1 MPATT
6 FNAIVQQQA
15 QARPDKLAYR
25 CGERRWTFADVE
37 RDTNRIAHAL
47 QAMGVGPGDRVAVLT
62 KFHVESTLLTLA
74 AAKLGAVCMP
84 VNWRLAPGEVQ
95 YIVDHGMAKLMAD
108 TRNGQR
114 RGFPDDVHDSVLR
127 LLEQQLS
134 EEDLF
139 EPRQSKRR
147 FVLCTTDYVEC
158 VLIPPLIQRLRKL
171 APGVTIEIRILR
183 DTLPE
188 AELASGEIDLVLG
201 FDEYMQVPGYLGK
214 ETWLTE
220 PLAGLVR
227 ATLELEEERI
237 TLAQLIDMPHVFH
250 SPLGTSEA
258 SLDQFL
264 NTRGL
269 ARTISVN
276 SQSYMSAAAIV
287 SQSDHLLV
295 LPSMVAELLANHWP
309 LKSLP
314 LPADVPD
321 YHLNCV
327 WHPVHAQ
334 QPALIW
340 LSGNCVWRPAKP
352 CRSSRLSFPS
362 MAGLLRRG
370 FMPRIPRRA
379 SCPRSAR
386 SNCSSFPSIAA
397 ASTPASTKAPR
408 FRPSMTR

>member
-1 MPATT
+1 MKLHQLDLNLLLAFDALMAQGSVTRAAETLFISQPAMSHALNRLRT
-6 FNAIVQQQA
+6 FFGDPLLVRTPQGMLPTPRAQRLHLGVQQA
-15 QARPDKLAYR
+15 
-25 CGERRWTFADVE
+25 
-37 RDTNRIAHAL
+37 
-47 QAMGVGPGDRVAVLT
+47 
-62 KFHVESTLLTLA
+62 
-74 AAKLGAVCMP
+74 
-84 VNWRLAPGEVQ
+84 
-95 YIVDHGMAKLMAD
+95 
-108 TRNGQR
+108 
-114 RGFPDDVHDSVLR
+114 LR

-134 EEDLF
+134 DEEVF
-139 EPRQSKRR
+139 EPSQSKRR

-158 VLIPPLIQRLRKL
+158 VLIPPLIQRLKRL

-227 ATLELEEERI
+227 ADLPMAAPALAESGNDSALAESGNDSALQGERI
-237 TLAQLIDMPHVFH
+237 SLTQLIEMPHVFH

-258 SLDQFL
+258 SLDRYLKTLGFS
-264 NTRGL
+264 
-269 ARTISVN
+269 RTISVN

-295 LPSMVAELLANHWP
+295 LPSMVAELLASHWP

-314 LPADVPD
+314 LPEDVPD

-334 QPALIW
+334 QPALVW
-340 LSGNCVWRPAKP
+340 LKDLMKELVNPE
-352 CRSSRLSFPS
+352 
-362 MAGLLRRG
+362 
-370 FMPRIPRRA
+370 
-379 SCPRSAR
+379 
-386 SNCSSFPSIAA
+386 
-397 ASTPASTKAPR
+397 
-408 FRPSMTR
+408 

>member
-1 MPATT
+1 MKLHQLDLNLLLAFDALMTQGSVTRAAESLFISQPAMSHSLGRLRAFLGDPLLVRTPQGMLPT
-6 FNAIVQQQA
+6 PRAQRLHLGVQQA
-15 QARPDKLAYR
+15 
-25 CGERRWTFADVE
+25 
-37 RDTNRIAHAL
+37 
-47 QAMGVGPGDRVAVLT
+47 
-62 KFHVESTLLTLA
+62 
-74 AAKLGAVCMP
+74 
-84 VNWRLAPGEVQ
+84 
-95 YIVDHGMAKLMAD
+95 
-108 TRNGQR
+108 
-114 RGFPDDVHDSVLR
+114 LR
-127 LLEQQLS
+127 LLEQQLC
-134 EEDLF
+134 
-139 EPRQSKRR
+139 

-237 TLAQLIDMPHVFH
+237 TLEQLIEMPHVFH

-258 SLDQFL
+258 SLDRYLQSL
-264 NTRGL
+264 GHS
-269 ARTISVN
+269 RTISVN

-295 LPSMVAELLANHWP
+295 LPSMVAELLASHWP

-314 LPADVPD
+314 LPDDVPD

-340 LSGNCVWRPAKP
+340 L
-352 CRSSRLSFPS
+352 
-362 MAGLLRRG
+362 
-370 FMPRIPRRA
+370 
-379 SCPRSAR
+379 
-386 SNCSSFPSIAA
+386 
-397 ASTPASTKAPR
+397 KALMKDLVNPG
-408 FRPSMTR
+408 

>member
-1 MPATT
+1 M
-6 FNAIVQQQA
+6 QQ
-15 QARPDKLAYR
+15 
-25 CGERRWTFADVE
+25 
-37 RDTNRIAHAL
+37 
-47 QAMGVGPGDRVAVLT
+47 
-62 KFHVESTLLTLA
+62 
-74 AAKLGAVCMP
+74 
-84 VNWRLAPGEVQ
+84 
-95 YIVDHGMAKLMAD
+95 
-108 TRNGQR
+108 
-114 RGFPDDVHDSVLR
+114 VLR

-134 EEDLF
+134 EEELF

-158 VLIPPLIQRLRKL
+158 VLIPPLIQRLKGL

-258 SLDQFL
+258 SLDSYL
-264 NTRGL
+264 KSLGHS
-269 ARTISVN
+269 RTISVN

-314 LPADVPD
+314 LPEDVPD

-340 LSGNCVWRPAKP
+340 LKELMKELVSPV
-352 CRSSRLSFPS
+352 
-362 MAGLLRRG
+362 
-370 FMPRIPRRA
+370 
-379 SCPRSAR
+379 
-386 SNCSSFPSIAA
+386 
-397 ASTPASTKAPR
+397 
-408 FRPSMTR
+408 

>member
-1 MPATT
+1 MKLHQLDLNLLLAFDALMAQGSVTRAAETLFISQPAMSHALNRLRT
-6 FNAIVQQQA
+6 FFGDPLLVRTPQGMLPTPRAQRLHLGVQQA
-15 QARPDKLAYR
+15 
-25 CGERRWTFADVE
+25 
-37 RDTNRIAHAL
+37 
-47 QAMGVGPGDRVAVLT
+47 
-62 KFHVESTLLTLA
+62 
-74 AAKLGAVCMP
+74 
-84 VNWRLAPGEVQ
+84 
-95 YIVDHGMAKLMAD
+95 
-108 TRNGQR
+108 
-114 RGFPDDVHDSVLR
+114 LR

-134 EEDLF
+134 DEEVF
-139 EPRQSKRR
+139 EPSQSKRR

-158 VLIPPLIQRLRKL
+158 VLIPPLIQRLKRL

-227 ATLELEEERI
+227 DTLPLAQERI
-237 TLAQLIDMPHVFH
+237 TLAQLIAMPHVFH

-258 SLDQFL
+258 SLDRYLKSLGF
-264 NTRGL
+264 G
-269 ARTISVN
+269 RTISVN

-295 LPSMVAELLANHWP
+295 LPSMVAELLASHWP

-314 LPADVPD
+314 LPEDVPD

-340 LSGNCVWRPAKP
+340 L
-352 CRSSRLSFPS
+352 
-362 MAGLLRRG
+362 
-370 FMPRIPRRA
+370 
-379 SCPRSAR
+379 
-386 SNCSSFPSIAA
+386 
-397 ASTPASTKAPR
+397 KALMKELVNPG
-408 FRPSMTR
+408 

>member
-1 MPATT
+1 MKLHQLDLNLLLAFDALMTEGSVTRASEALFISQPAMSHSLGRLRT
-6 FNAIVQQQA
+6 FFGDPLLVRTPQGMLPTPRAQRLHLGVQQ
-15 QARPDKLAYR
+15 
-25 CGERRWTFADVE
+25 
-37 RDTNRIAHAL
+37 
-47 QAMGVGPGDRVAVLT
+47 
-62 KFHVESTLLTLA
+62 
-74 AAKLGAVCMP
+74 
-84 VNWRLAPGEVQ
+84 
-95 YIVDHGMAKLMAD
+95 
-108 TRNGQR
+108 
-114 RGFPDDVHDSVLR
+114 VLR

-134 EEDLF
+134 DEEEF
-139 EPRQSKRR
+139 EPRHSKRR

-158 VLIPPLIQRLRKL
+158 VLIPPLISRLKTL

-183 DTLPE
+183 DNLPE

-227 ATLELEEERI
+227 ATRELPEECI
-237 TLAQLIDMPHVFH
+237 TLTQLVEMPHVFH

-258 SLDQFL
+258 SLDKFL
-264 NTRGL
+264 QSLGL

-295 LPSMVAELLANHWP
+295 LPRKVAELLADHWP

-314 LPADVPD
+314 LPTDVPD

-340 LSGNCVWRPAKP
+340 LKELMRELVNQE
-352 CRSSRLSFPS
+352 PS
-362 MAGLLRRG
+362 
-370 FMPRIPRRA
+370 
-379 SCPRSAR
+379 
-386 SNCSSFPSIAA
+386 
-397 ASTPASTKAPR
+397 
-408 FRPSMTR
+408 

>member
-1 MPATT
+1 MKLHQLDLNLLLAFDALMTQGSVTRAAESLFISQPAMSHSLGRLRAFLGDPLLVRTPQGMLPT
-6 FNAIVQQQA
+6 PRAQRLHLGVQQA
-15 QARPDKLAYR
+15 
-25 CGERRWTFADVE
+25 
-37 RDTNRIAHAL
+37 
-47 QAMGVGPGDRVAVLT
+47 
-62 KFHVESTLLTLA
+62 
-74 AAKLGAVCMP
+74 
-84 VNWRLAPGEVQ
+84 
-95 YIVDHGMAKLMAD
+95 
-108 TRNGQR
+108 
-114 RGFPDDVHDSVLR
+114 LR
-127 LLEQQLS
+127 LLEQQLW
-134 EEDLF
+134 EEDEF
-139 EPRQSKRR
+139 APRQSKRC

-237 TLAQLIDMPHVFH
+237 TLAQLIEMPHVFH

-258 SLDQFL
+258 SLDRYLQSL
-264 NTRGL
+264 GHS
-269 ARTISVN
+269 RTISVN

-295 LPSMVAELLANHWP
+295 LPSMVAELLASHWP

-314 LPADVPD
+314 LPDDVPD

-340 LSGNCVWRPAKP
+340 LKTLMKDLVNPG
-352 CRSSRLSFPS
+352 
-362 MAGLLRRG
+362 
-370 FMPRIPRRA
+370 
-379 SCPRSAR
+379 
-386 SNCSSFPSIAA
+386 
-397 ASTPASTKAPR
+397 
-408 FRPSMTR
+408 

>member
-1 MPATT
+1 MKLHQLDLNLLLAFDALMAQGSVTRAAEMLFISQPAMSHALNRLRT
-6 FNAIVQQQA
+6 FFGDPLLVRTPQDAADTARPAATSGVQQA
-15 QARPDKLAYR
+15 
-25 CGERRWTFADVE
+25 
-37 RDTNRIAHAL
+37 
-47 QAMGVGPGDRVAVLT
+47 
-62 KFHVESTLLTLA
+62 
-74 AAKLGAVCMP
+74 
-84 VNWRLAPGEVQ
+84 
-95 YIVDHGMAKLMAD
+95 
-108 TRNGQR
+108 
-114 RGFPDDVHDSVLR
+114 LR

-134 EEDLF
+134 DEEVF
-139 EPRQSKRR
+139 EPSQSKRR

-158 VLIPPLIQRLRKL
+158 VLIPPLIQRLKRL

-227 ATLELEEERI
+227 ADLPMAAPALAESGDDPTLQAERVS
-237 TLAQLIDMPHVFH
+237 LAQLIEMPHVFH

-258 SLDQFL
+258 SLDRYLKTLGFS
-264 NTRGL
+264 
-269 ARTISVN
+269 RTISVN

-295 LPSMVAELLANHWP
+295 LPSMVAELLASHWP

-314 LPADVPD
+314 LPEDVPD

-334 QPALIW
+334 QPALVW
-340 LSGNCVWRPAKP
+340 LKDLMKELVNPE
-352 CRSSRLSFPS
+352 
-362 MAGLLRRG
+362 
-370 FMPRIPRRA
+370 
-379 SCPRSAR
+379 
-386 SNCSSFPSIAA
+386 
-397 ASTPASTKAPR
+397 
-408 FRPSMTR
+408 

>member
-1 MPATT
+1 MKLHQLDLNLLLAFDALMAQGSVTRAAETLFISQPAMSHALNRLRT
-6 FNAIVQQQA
+6 FFGDPLLVRTPQGMLPTPRAQRLHLGVQQA
-15 QARPDKLAYR
+15 
-25 CGERRWTFADVE
+25 
-37 RDTNRIAHAL
+37 
-47 QAMGVGPGDRVAVLT
+47 
-62 KFHVESTLLTLA
+62 
-74 AAKLGAVCMP
+74 
-84 VNWRLAPGEVQ
+84 
-95 YIVDHGMAKLMAD
+95 
-108 TRNGQR
+108 
-114 RGFPDDVHDSVLR
+114 LR

-134 EEDLF
+134 DEEVF
-139 EPRQSKRR
+139 EPSQSKRR

-158 VLIPPLIQRLRKL
+158 VLIPPLIQRLKRL
-171 APGVTIEIRILR
+171 APAVTIEIRILR

-227 ATLELEEERI
+227 ADLPMAAPTLAKSGVDSALLAERI
-237 TLAQLIDMPHVFH
+237 SLAQLIEMPHVFH

-258 SLDQFL
+258 SLDRYLKTLGFS
-264 NTRGL
+264 
-269 ARTISVN
+269 RTISVN

-295 LPSMVAELLANHWP
+295 LPSMVAELLASHWP

-314 LPADVPD
+314 LPEDVPD

-340 LSGNCVWRPAKP
+340 LKALMKELVSPA
-352 CRSSRLSFPS
+352 
-362 MAGLLRRG
+362 
-370 FMPRIPRRA
+370 
-379 SCPRSAR
+379 
-386 SNCSSFPSIAA
+386 
-397 ASTPASTKAPR
+397 
-408 FRPSMTR
+408 

>member
-1 MPATT
+1 MKLHQLDLNLLLAFDALMTQGSVTRAAESLFVSQPAMSHALNRLRT
-6 FNAIVQQQA
+6 FFDDPLLVRTPQGMLPTARAQRLHLGVQQA
-15 QARPDKLAYR
+15 
-25 CGERRWTFADVE
+25 
-37 RDTNRIAHAL
+37 
-47 QAMGVGPGDRVAVLT
+47 
-62 KFHVESTLLTLA
+62 
-74 AAKLGAVCMP
+74 
-84 VNWRLAPGEVQ
+84 
-95 YIVDHGMAKLMAD
+95 
-108 TRNGQR
+108 
-114 RGFPDDVHDSVLR
+114 LR

-134 EEDLF
+134 EEDEF
-139 EPRQSKRR
+139 DPRHSKRR

-158 VLIPPLIQRLRKL
+158 VLIPPLIQRLRGL

-227 ATLELEEERI
+227 ADLPMAAPALAESGDGQALQAERI
-237 TLAQLIDMPHVFH
+237 SLSQLIEMPHVFH

-258 SLDQFL
+258 SLDRYLKTLGFS
-264 NTRGL
+264 
-269 ARTISVN
+269 RTISVN

-295 LPSMVAELLANHWP
+295 LPSMVAELLASHWP

-314 LPADVPD
+314 LPEDVPD

-334 QPALIW
+334 QPALVW
-340 LSGNCVWRPAKP
+340 LKNLMKELVNPE
-352 CRSSRLSFPS
+352 
-362 MAGLLRRG
+362 
-370 FMPRIPRRA
+370 
-379 SCPRSAR
+379 
-386 SNCSSFPSIAA
+386 
-397 ASTPASTKAPR
+397 
-408 FRPSMTR
+408 

>member
-1 MPATT
+1 MKLHQLDLNLLLAFDALMAQGSVTRAAETLFISQPAMSHALNRLRT
-6 FNAIVQQQA
+6 FFGDPLLVRTPQGMLPTPRAQRLHLGVQQA
-15 QARPDKLAYR
+15 
-25 CGERRWTFADVE
+25 
-37 RDTNRIAHAL
+37 
-47 QAMGVGPGDRVAVLT
+47 
-62 KFHVESTLLTLA
+62 
-74 AAKLGAVCMP
+74 
-84 VNWRLAPGEVQ
+84 
-95 YIVDHGMAKLMAD
+95 
-108 TRNGQR
+108 
-114 RGFPDDVHDSVLR
+114 LR

-134 EEDLF
+134 DEEVF
-139 EPRQSKRR
+139 EPSQSKRR

-158 VLIPPLIQRLRKL
+158 VLIPPLIQRLKRL

-227 ATLELEEERI
+227 ADLPMTAPALAESGNEPALQAERI
-237 TLAQLIDMPHVFH
+237 SLAQLIEMPHVFH

-258 SLDQFL
+258 SLDRYL
-264 NTRGL
+264 NTLGFS
-269 ARTISVN
+269 RTISVN

-295 LPSMVAELLANHWP
+295 LPSMVAELLASHWP

-314 LPADVPD
+314 LPEDVPD

-340 LSGNCVWRPAKP
+340 LKDLMKELVSPA
-352 CRSSRLSFPS
+352 
-362 MAGLLRRG
+362 
-370 FMPRIPRRA
+370 
-379 SCPRSAR
+379 
-386 SNCSSFPSIAA
+386 
-397 ASTPASTKAPR
+397 
-408 FRPSMTR
+408 